1 MLIHGPNALAN
12 SLLLVPQ
19 SLTDEEVDSQL
30 KIAEKEC
37 LEARATY
44 SLKQSVVED
53 VLVVD
58 PILKA
63 VHAGLNA
70 TPTERYSTSL
80 GASMLIC
87 RNLWTLELYIL

>member
-1 MLIHGPNALAN
+1 MLIHDPDALAN

-19 SLTDEEVDSQL
+19 SLTDGEVDSQL

-44 SLKQSVVED
+44 SLKQSVVEN
-53 VLVVD
+53 VLIVD

-70 TPTERYSTSL
+70 TPTERYST
-80 GASMLIC
+80 
-87 RNLWTLELYIL
+87 

>member
-1 MLIHGPNALAN
+1 MQQP
-12 SLLLVPQ
+12 
-19 SLTDEEVDSQL
+19 LTDEELDAQV

-53 VLVVD
+53 VLIID

-63 VHAGLNA
+63 VHAGLKA
-70 TPTERYSTSL
+70 TPTERYSISPEVFMTIRSSL
-80 GASMLIC
+80 LP
-87 RNLWTLELYIL
+87 LELYTL